1 MLTCEFVL
9 AAVLI
14 TAPKDIQLPPN
25 QAEWVESMRPAVV
38 ALAIDAEILDPRER
52 TFLLSQDVLG
62 DLAMLQSRNEDLLRA
77 PLLGECARFPDR
89 KLIND
94 FLAVNR
100 SYRNDLNARLGV
112 DLVHMEELR
121 TAIIET
127 DRLYQAWDTI
137 RDARCD
143 YYYVT
148 VRRQSLQLLRDL
160 IGAEA
165 FYSGQM
171 PPNVPVWHFPRAA
184 GSPRDN

>member
-1 MLTCEFVL
+1 MFSCEIVL
-9 AAVLI
+9 AAVLLS
-14 TAPKDIQLPPN
+14 APKDLPVLAE
-25 QAEWVESMRPAVV
+25 QATWVEAMRPCVL

-52 TFLLSQDVLG
+52 AFLIMQDPAG
-62 DLAMLQSRNEDLLRA
+62 DLAMLRGRNEEFARA
-77 PLLGECARFPDR
+77 PLLDECQRFPER

-94 FLAVNR
+94 FLALNR
-100 SYRNDLNARLGV
+100 SYRNDLNARLAI

-121 TAIIET
+121 TAICET
-127 DRLYQAWDTI
+127 DQLYQVWDTV

-171 PPNVPVWHFPRAA
+171 PPNVPVRHFPR
-184 GSPRDN
+184 GR

>member
-1 MLTCEFVL
+1 MFSCEIIL
-9 AAVLI
+9 AAALLS
-14 TAPKDIQLPPN
+14 APKGTAVPEQT
-25 QAEWVESMRPAVV
+25 AWVEGMRPCLLT
-38 ALAIDAEILDPRER
+38 LAIDGEILDPRER
-52 TFLLSQDVLG
+52 AFLMTQNPVVDLGVLQG
-62 DLAMLQSRNEDLLRA
+62 RNEEFARA
-77 PLLGECARFPDR
+77 PMLGECDRFPER

-94 FLAVNR
+94 YLALNR
-100 SYRNDLNARLGV
+100 SYRNDLNMRLAI

-121 TAIIET
+121 TAIAET
-127 DRLYQAWDTI
+127 DQLYQAWDTV

-171 PPNVPVWHFPRAA
+171 PPNVPVWHFPRK
-184 GSPRDN
+184 